1 LRNQVEI
8 RFRQKKR
15 NIKTLILKSTL
26 SSVEN
31 STNRPYS
38 IILNGFNKGIRENTK
53 TKLLLRWLL
62 SEVEIELIKIRVKKF

>member
-1 LRNQVEI
+1 
-8 RFRQKKR
+8 
-15 NIKTLILKSTL
+15 
-26 SSVEN
+26 VEN